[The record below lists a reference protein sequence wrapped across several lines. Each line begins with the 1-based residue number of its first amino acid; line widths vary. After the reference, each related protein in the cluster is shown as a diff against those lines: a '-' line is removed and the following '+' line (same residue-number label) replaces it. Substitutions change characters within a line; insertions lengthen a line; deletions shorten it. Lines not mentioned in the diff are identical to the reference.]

1 MKKLFLLM
9 FLVASTAVMA
19 QTGYVRSQ
27 GLLFA
32 MPESAAANKTLSELG
47 AKLEAEVKKAEM
59 NAETKFKSLQYKAS
73 DPDLSEAIKQDLAS
87 QAQTLQQEL
96 NRVKQNAQQKLQEEE
111 SKLMEPIS
119 SKLTAAIEKVAKA
132 KGFKIIVDIS
142 AVSYAE
148 EGLDITLD
156 VSKELGIA
164 PKE

>member
-1 MKKLFLLM
+1 MKKVFLLL

-27 GLLFA
+27 GLLYA
-32 MPESAAANKTLSELG
+32 MPESATANKTLSEMG

-59 NAETKFKSLQYKAS
+59 NAETKFKELQYKAS
-73 DPDLSEAIKQDLAS
+73 DPNLSEALKQDLAS

-96 NRVKQNAQQKLQEEE
+96 TRVKQNAQQKLQAEEA
-111 SKLMEPIS
+111 KLMEPITK
-119 SKLTAAIEKVAKA
+119 KLTEAIEKIAKQ

-142 AVSYAE
+142 TVSYADD
-148 EGLDITLD
+148 GLDITLD

-164 PKE
+164 PAE